1 MELPSVFLR
10 YRSNIDAEIR
20 AVFADLHSP
29 MYDMLRYHLGW
40 INEDGKPFSN
50 NGGKAVRSTL
60 CMLSNEAIAGN
71 CERALPAAAA
81 LELLHNF
88 SLIHDDIQDN
98 DRERRNRPTVWA
110 IYGKPQAINA
120 GTLMRVLASLAMMRL
135 AQRNVTVEK
144 QLKAIRIL
152 DETCLQLIE
161 GQYLDL
167 SYEDQSDVSI
177 SDYLRMIKLK
187 TVALI
192 GCSLELGAF
201 LATEDESTIQRF
213 RKCGEYLGFAFQI
226 KDDLLGIW
234 GNQDKIGKPVG
245 SDIRQ
250 KKKTFPLLYA
260 WENASPGSK
269 SKLDE
274 IYQSTLINENLQA
287 EVLSILDSVQ
297 AKTHTQSTVADYCS
311 KAMTSLDEIEL
322 TPVTHELFA
331 EVIDFLAYRN
341 H

>member
-20 AVFADLHSP
+20 SVFADLHSP

-40 INEDGKPFSN
+40 IDENGNSFTA

-60 CMLSNEAIAGN
+60 CLLSSEASAGD

-98 DRERRNRPTVWA
+98 DQERRNRPTVWA

-120 GTLMRVLASLAMMRL
+120 GTSMRVLASLAMMRL

-144 QLKAIRIL
+144 QLKAIRLL
-152 DETCLQLIE
+152 DETCLKLIE

-167 SYEDQSDVSI
+167 SFEDRSDVSLAE
-177 SDYLRMIKLK
+177 YLRMIELK

-192 GCSLELGAF
+192 SCSLELGAL
-201 LATEDESTIQRF
+201 LATRDESTIQGF
-213 RKCGEYLGFAFQI
+213 RECGEHLGFAFQI

-234 GNQDKIGKPVG
+234 GNQDKLGKPVG

-250 KKKTFPLLYA
+250 KKKTFPVLFA

-269 SKLDE
+269 ARLNE
-274 IYQSTLINENLQA
+274 IYQKEIIDQSMHE
-287 EVLSILDSVQ
+287 EVLNILESVQ
-297 AKTHTQSTVADYCS
+297 AETYTQRLVEDYCS
-311 KAMTSLDEIEL
+311 KAMDRVEDIEL
-322 TPVTHELFA
+322 APGTRELL
-331 EVIDFLAYRN
+331 EELIDFLAARK